1 MSQQYKYNEKQI
13 LDQLTE
19 YVLSTY
25 AGHYVGKDEI
35 QTLDVWESLDM
46 AEQMC
51 QGTAI
56 KYLMRF
62 GKKDGKNK
70 KDLLKAIH
78 YIILLMNFS
87 GVMDEAHNGKVVE
100 VDTNKRTK
108 R

>member
-1 MSQQYKYNEKQI
+1 MIDNVKYNEKQI
-13 LDQLTE
+13 LEDLSK
-19 YVLSTY
+19 YVLATY
-25 AGHYVGKDEI
+25 SEHYVGKEGI

-70 KDLLKAIH
+70 KDLLKALH
-78 YIILLMNFS
+78 YTILLMHFS
-87 GVMDEAHNGKVVE
+87 GVMNEAHNGTEVE
-100 VDTNKRTK
+100 VKTNKRT
-108 R
+108 RG